1 MKKRLDEI
9 TKKRDQLNA
18 QIQQIKARERT
29 EERKRD
35 TRKKIL
41 IGGIILKLVKRGDW
55 TQTQLQELLDREL
68 TGDSER
74 ILFDLSLSP
83 KGSEDNNGGER
94 SGDQES

>member
-18 QIQQIKARERT
+18 QIQQIKARERS
-29 EERKRD
+29 EDRKRD
-35 TRKKIL
+35 TRRKIL
-41 IGGIILKLVKRGDW
+41 IGGVILKLVKRGDW

-74 ILFDLSLSP
+74 ILFDLAL
-83 KGSEDNNGGER
+83 KGSEDNKGGER